1 MTNKTYDRLKFIAQV
16 VLPAL
21 ATLYTALA
29 AAWGL
34 GHVEGVVGTITAVDL
49 FLGSLLGITAKQYTP
64 PADGVLHVDHENKE
78 VVAALEKPAVDLRRG
93 DSVTLKVS
101 EA

>member
-1 MTNKTYDRLKFIAQV
+1 MSRRRR
-16 VLPAL
+16 
-21 ATLYTALA
+21 
-29 AAWGL
+29 
-34 GHVEGVVGTITAVDL
+34 TITAVDL

-78 VVAALEKPAVDLRRG
+78 VFAALEKPAVDLRRG